1 MAPLGLEQNVHV
13 PSNFL
18 AKIHPTPDL
27 SILYY
32 GYICKVKKI
41 IFNRLMKEAPEQQE
55 LIQWLLRC
63 AQMYDVSIKKLM
75 YTFLSKNEMAD
86 LNQKFLNHTTDTD
99 IITFSYHKNSSVDAE
114 VFISSDMC
122 RENALFF
129 SKTIENELLR
139 LISHGFLH
147 TIGFNDKEEKEKD
160 LMHKEEERC
169 IKMFHVKHQANV

>member
-41 IFNRLMKEAPEQQE
+41 IFNRLMKEAPEQEE
-55 LIQWLLRC
+55 LIQWLFRC
-63 AQMYDVSIKKLM
+63 AQMYGVSINKLM
-75 YTFLSKNEMAD
+75 YTFLSKNEMAE
-86 LNQKFLNHTTDTD
+86 LNQSFLHHTSDTD
-99 IITFSYHKNSSVDAE
+99 IITFSYHDNCSVDAE
-114 VFISSDMC
+114 VFISSEMC
-122 RENALFF
+122 IENAYSF
-129 SKTIENELLR
+129 SQTIENELLR

-147 TIGFNDKEEKEKD
+147 SIGYNDKEEKDKVQ
-160 LMHKEEERC
+160 MSKEEDRC
-169 IKMFHVKHQANV
+169 IKMFHVKQQSNV

>member
-1 MAPLGLEQNVHV
+1 
-13 PSNFL
+13 
-18 AKIHPTPDL
+18 
-27 SILYY
+27 
-32 GYICKVKKI
+32 
-41 IFNRLMKEAPEQQE
+41 
-55 LIQWLLRC
+55 
-63 AQMYDVSIKKLM
+63 M
-75 YTFLSKNEMAD
+75 YTFLSKKEMAD
-86 LNQKFLNHTTDTD
+86 MNQKFLNHTTDTD

-129 SKTIENELLR
+129 SKTTENELLR

-147 TIGFNDKEEKEKD
+147 TIGFNDKEKKEKD